1 LREHTDQLYGAILS
15 YEGKPA
21 AYQIAY
27 IDTLRRELDDVTKQF
42 DQLLVQDLPGLN
54 DLLKAQGQQP
64 LSPPSAKVGANGSA
78 GSGIGATGAT
88 GSVPP
93 DFRISY

>member
-27 IDTLRRELDDVTKQF
+27 IDTLRRELNDVTKQF
-42 DQLLVQDLPGLN
+42 DQLLAQDLPALN
-54 DLLKAQGQQP
+54 DSLKSKGQQP
-64 LSPPSAKVGANGSA
+64 ISPPSAKVGANGSA
-78 GSGIGATGAT
+78 HDSSGVTAASATWPA
-88 GSVPP
+88 
-93 DFRISY
+93 DIRISY

>member
-21 AYQIAY
+21 AYQITY

-42 DQLLVQDLPGLN
+42 DQLLAQDLPALN
-54 DLLKAQGQQP
+54 DSLKSKGQQP
-64 LSPPSAKVGANGSA
+64 IEAAPAKVGTNSSA
-78 GSGIGATGAT
+78 EDAIGATSGT
-88 GSVPP
+88 GLVPS